1 MPPTQSTRP
10 MPPTQT
16 QTKTQPQTQT
26 QTEPAATTF
35 TAMRAATRDDYQVIA
50 QHAGRFF
57 EELPGRVL
65 THLTL
70 LAGDTGGYAVD
81 RLTHSLQT
89 ATRAQRDGRDD
100 EYVVCAL
107 LHDIGDT
114 LACSNHADL
123 AATILEPFVSEKNHW
138 IVKQHAI
145 FQGYYFFHHLGLDR
159 DMRDRFRDHEWW
171 RDCAEFCE
179 KYDQNS
185 FDRDYDTLPLEAFEP
200 IVRKV
205 FAEPRKTIYRQEG
218 TT

>member
-1 MPPTQSTRP
+1 MADSEQ
-10 MPPTQT
+10 
-16 QTKTQPQTQT
+16 
-26 QTEPAATTF
+26 TTF
-35 TAMRAATRDDYQVIA
+35 TAMRDSVPEDYQIIA
-50 QHAGRFF
+50 RHSANFF
-57 EELPGRVL
+57 SGLPGRVL
-65 THLTL
+65 THLAL

-107 LHDIGDT
+107 IHDIGDT
-114 LACSNHADL
+114 LATANHADL
-123 AATILEPFVSEKNHW
+123 AATILEPFVDEKNLW

-159 DMRDRFRDHEWW
+159 DMRDRFREHPWW

-185 FDRDYDTLPLEAFEP
+185 FDPDYDTLPLEAFEP
-200 IVRKV
+200 ALRKV
-205 FAEPRKTIYRQEG
+205 FAKVRKSIYLSQPNSAE
-218 TT
+218 

>member
-1 MPPTQSTRP
+1 MSE
-10 MPPTQT
+10 
-16 QTKTQPQTQT
+16 
-26 QTEPAATTF
+26 TEGTTF
-35 TAMRAATRDDYQVIA
+35 TAMRDATREDYQKI
-50 QHAGRFF
+50 GRHSLDFF
-57 EELPGRVL
+57 RELPDRVL
-65 THLTL
+65 AHLEI

-114 LACSNHADL
+114 LASANHADL
-123 AATILEPFVSEKNHW
+123 AATILEPFASEKNLW

-145 FQGYYFFHHLGLDR
+145 FQGYYFFHHMDLDR
-159 DMRDRFRDHEWW
+159 DMRDRYRDHEWF

-185 FDRDYDTLPLEAFEP
+185 FDPEYDTLSLEAFEP
-200 IVRKV
+200 AVRTL
-205 FAEPRKTIYRQEG
+205 FAAPKKSIYVPETG
-218 TT
+218 TGGLGALRSA